1 MMLGGLEEENKI
13 ALFIETK
20 AATNLVNQYVNNQ
33 NMMNRKLALELLVP
47 LLSNESEALQ
57 ESSRQVAIFLVN
69 FGGI

>member
-1 MMLGGLEEENKI
+1 MLGGLEEETKM

-47 LLSNESEALQ
+47 LLSNESESLQ

>member
-1 MMLGGLEEENKI
+1 MLGGLEEETKM

-47 LLSNESEALQ
+47 LLSNESASLQ

>member
-1 MMLGGLEEENKI
+1 MMLGGLEEETKM

-47 LLSNESEALQ
+47 LLSNESEAL
-57 ESSRQVAIFLVN
+57 
-69 FGGI
+69 